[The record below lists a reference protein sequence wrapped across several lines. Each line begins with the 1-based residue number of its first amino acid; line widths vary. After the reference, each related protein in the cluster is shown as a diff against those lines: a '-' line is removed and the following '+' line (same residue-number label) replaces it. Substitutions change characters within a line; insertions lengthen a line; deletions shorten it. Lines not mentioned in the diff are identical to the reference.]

1 MKDLEKRV
9 ATASDVQDLQK
20 RLAALEVRRAM
31 QHAAATEPEKDES
44 LAWPSNSARH
54 LSQTQEKQ
62 DHEAFDD
69 LSGYFHA
76 DNRTYKLY
84 MQNAMASSCPR
95 EAFPGSSSE
104 EREAQLLTCAAIA
117 GQKDEAFAVLRK
129 HPHLADLA
137 LAAAA
142 FGDVAFTTTNEDE
155 SSIYFSITS
164 EARARAKSNLG
175 SRLEIVRHLF
185 TQGHSG
191 NSTFIDQGIDLVRKK
206 KVDIDKRMIR
216 LVSWGS
222 LRRWLLVEPL
232 KVSQSQGAFGLTRGF
247 EIFLNYRKMADP
259 LQHPTYSLVYPKAA
273 MQYSMENPQ
282 VLEEKSSEGKTMLM
296 EASLIR
302 STGDPDRPDPFHCLL
317 AEAKVQQTPI
327 DQMSTQGENAA
338 MLAAQ
343 AGFSDN
349 SGELEELKLEKE
361 MEETSRVYHFQYMLL
376 LVVGLHIAFA
386 VMGLACHCG
395 DTGDK
400 QERTDHVLDFLLK
413 IFILT
418 GCNALIH
425 YALVPG
431 LLLRPHMLLQ
441 VSCNLSLPCSWPIF
455 ALLAAAFSAFMIND
469 LRSAFAEAKKGVVGS
484 QTVTAVN
491 CYQDPKVPIS
501 HCMQTFLLSS
511 IFVCVYY
518 TAMSEPIEMTLFSRF
533 FWACSLF
540 VQYYISLNSFRPDS
554 KPSFTTISR
563 WALRLDDS
571 QATNHDLWAALLRQD
586 PLSEGED
593 ASSRLRLS
601 QAEVVLRFCMAYVS
615 NGLYRIFIVYSLP
628 VYLATSGTASD
639 FALNAFAVTFIS
651 DLDNLSADVEYQRS
665 SYESLEEPEQREMKL
680 SLELGSQ

>member
-9 ATASDVQDLQK
+9 ASVSDVQDLQR
-20 RLAALEVRRAM
+20 RLAALEVRCAM
-31 QHAAATEPEKDES
+31 HHSTAATEPEKGES
-44 LAWPSNSARH
+44 LAWPSKSARH
-54 LSQTQEKQ
+54 LSQTEKQ
-62 DHEAFDD
+62 DHAFDD
-69 LSGYFHA
+69 LSQYFHI
-76 DNRTYKLY
+76 DNQTYKLY
-84 MQNAMASSCPR
+84 MQNAMSRSCPR
-95 EAFPGSSSE
+95 EELPGSTSE
-104 EREAQLLTCAAIA
+104 EREAQLLTCAATV
-117 GQKDEAFAVLRK
+117 GHKDEAFAVLRK

-142 FGDVAFTTTNEDE
+142 FGDFAFTTMNEDE
-155 SSIYFSITS
+155 GSVYFPIIS
-164 EARARAKSNLG
+164 EVRARAKSYLG
-175 SRLEIVRHLF
+175 NRLEIVRHLF
-185 TQGHSG
+185 TQGASG
-191 NSTFIDQGIDLVRKK
+191 NSTLIDQGIDLVRKK
-206 KVDIDKRMIR
+206 KADIDKRMIR

-232 KVSQSQGAFGLTRGF
+232 KVSGPQGAFGLARGF

-259 LQHPTYSLVYPKAA
+259 VRNPLYSLVYPKAA

-296 EASLIR
+296 EASLVR
-302 STGDPDRPDPFHCLL
+302 FTGDPDPFQCLL

-343 AGFSDN
+343 AGFSDA
-349 SGELEELKLEKE
+349 SSELEELKVEKE

-386 VMGLACHCG
+386 VVGLACHCG

-431 LLLRPHMLLQ
+431 LLLQPHMLLQ

-455 ALLAAAFSAFMIND
+455 ALLTAAFSAFMIND

-518 TAMSEPIEMTLFSRF
+518 SAMSEPIEMTLFSRF

-571 QATNHDLWAALLRQD
+571 QATNHDLWVALLRQD

-593 ASSRLRLS
+593 ASSRRRRS

-680 SLELGSQ
+680 SLGLGSQ